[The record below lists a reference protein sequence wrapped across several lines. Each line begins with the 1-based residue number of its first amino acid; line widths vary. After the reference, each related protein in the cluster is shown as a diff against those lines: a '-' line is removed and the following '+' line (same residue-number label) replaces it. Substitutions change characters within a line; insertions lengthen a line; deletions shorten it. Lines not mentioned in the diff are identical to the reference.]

1 METGFLIFLIFFRL
15 SALIA
20 GLKTTSDSQIDVQNV
35 VTDLEYVARVLSS
48 VISKTEEY
56 DTIIL
61 LIYFFLSF

>member
-56 DTIIL
+56 DTFIL